1 MQLTVLGAGPAC
13 PNPGGAC
20 SGYLVSANRSHV
32 LLDCGPGVVG
42 RLLQAVP
49 LRELDGVVISHMHQ
63 DHFMDLA
70 PLVYGV
76 TLGGFRGER
85 RLPVLVPPGGA
96 SALAEIGRALS
107 GNPKFFSDVYDL
119 NEYDPES
126 VIDLG
131 AYSVS
136 FRRVA
141 HFIPAYAMRIH
152 TESPA
157 DGVLTYSGDTGPCD
171 ELVEHARG
179 ANTLLCE
186 AALRRQ
192 EEADPRR
199 DPRGHTSPR
208 EAGEMARRAGV
219 KRLLLTH
226 HWVDVADPDY
236 GVREAASSFGGPL
249 ELVREGQRHTI

>member
-1 MQLTVLGAGPAC
+1 MT
-13 PNPGGAC
+13 
-20 SGYLVSANRSHV
+20 LV
-32 LLDCGPGVVG
+32 
-42 RLLQAVP
+42 
-49 LRELDGVVISHMHQ
+49 
-63 DHFMDLA
+63 
-70 PLVYGV
+70 
-76 TLGGFRGER
+76 GFRSER
-85 RLPVLVPPGGA
+85 RLPVLLPTDGA
-96 SALAEIGRALS
+96 STLAEIGRALS

-131 AYSVS
+131 ACSVS

-186 AALRRQ
+186 AALRRE

-208 EAGEMARRAGV
+208 EAGEMARWAGV

-226 HWVDVADPDY
+226 HWVDVADPHY
-236 GVREAASSFGGPL
+236 GVREAASSFGGPV
-249 ELVREGQRHTI
+249 ELVREGQRHAI